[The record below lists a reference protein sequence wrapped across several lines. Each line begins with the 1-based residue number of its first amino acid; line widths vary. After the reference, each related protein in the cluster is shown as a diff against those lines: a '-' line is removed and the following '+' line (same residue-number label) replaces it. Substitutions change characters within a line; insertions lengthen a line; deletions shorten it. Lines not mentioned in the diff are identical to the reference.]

1 MLRTLTLAFTLI
13 AFIGAQ
19 AQCST
24 CTIDFSCSAVPAYP
38 TLCPLQPVDAIAGQ
52 AYESDITFWMPTSFA
67 DPGSGMNVNFLQM
80 TITGVTGLP
89 FGMHLTTNDPLGI
102 YYPPQNQFGCARLC
116 GTPIGSGTYTVAIN
130 IIAQVEASGFT
141 LNVPQSFGITLVV
154 QPGTGGNTSFSF
166 TPTSGCGSA
175 DVQYTALLSGGTSPT
190 THAWDFGNGASSD
203 LANPVAFYSAPGTY
217 PVSLTTTIGG
227 FVLTDVV
234 LAGVSDNWCGDVEE
248 PSLFGACTGAPD
260 LYFVLTD
267 GSGNS
272 FTSSSGSNSTSE
284 IWNNVDR
291 LLAAPPYSIQFFDE
305 DVISANDDLGTFNIP
320 AGSNGNV
327 PFALGNGTYGSLT
340 IALQPQQVFTDSD
353 TVRVF
358 PAPQLITTFDTATAT
373 LCATDTMQLVYT
385 WFNNGDTIHGVN
397 GPCVQADSIGA
408 WWGVATNAFGCT
420 ASSDTIVVCPS
431 VTIESNG
438 TVLLVQGDYA
448 SYAWSLNGTPIPG
461 ANSPFLVA
469 ATGGQYSVTVITA
482 LGCVLSDAFDLII
495 TGTTE
500 LVETGTIRAY
510 PNPNRG
516 RFTLELPPNTSPT
529 ARIDILD
536 PAGRLCYSVKRSLG
550 ATQQVTL
557 PTALAGRYLV
567 LVESDGRR
575 LTTTMVVE

>member
-1 MLRTLTLAFTLI
+1 MLRTLTLAFALI
-13 AFIGAQ
+13 TFIGAH

-24 CTIDFSCSAVPAYP
+24 CSIDFSCGAVPAYP
-38 TLCPLQPVDAIAGQ
+38 TLCPLQPPDAIAGQ
-52 AYESDITFWMPTSFA
+52 AYESDITFWMPTNFD
-67 DPGSGMNVNFLQM
+67 DPGTGMNVDFLQM

-89 FGMHLTTNDPLGI
+89 FGMHLTANDPLGI

-130 IIAQVEASGFT
+130 IIAQVQASGFI

-175 DVQYTALLSGGTSPT
+175 EVQFTALLDGGTSPT
-190 THAWDFGNGASSD
+190 TYAWAFGNGGTSD
-203 LANPVAFYSAPGTY
+203 LANPVTNYAAPGTY

-234 LAGVSDNWCGDVEE
+234 LGGVSDNWCGDVEE

-267 GSGNS
+267 GGGNS
-272 FTSSSGSNSTSE
+272 FTSSSGSNSTSQT
-284 IWNNVDR
+284 WNNVDR

-305 DVISANDDLGTFNIP
+305 DVVSQDDDLGTFNIP
-320 AGSNGNV
+320 SGSNGNV
-327 PFALGNGTYGSLT
+327 PFALGNGTYGSLN
-340 IALQPQQVFTDSD
+340 IALQPQQIFTDSD

-358 PAPQLITTFDTATAT
+358 PAPQLTTSYDTATAMI
-373 LCATDTMQLVYT
+373 CATDTMELVYT

-397 GPCVQADSIGA
+397 GPCVQADSTGA
-408 WWGVATNAFGCT
+408 WWGVATNSFGCT
-420 ASSDTIVVCPS
+420 TSSDTIVVCPP
-431 VTIESNG
+431 VGIEANG
-438 TVLLVQGDYA
+438 SVLLVQGEYA

-461 ANSPFLVA
+461 ANAPFLIA
-469 ATGGQYSVTVITA
+469 ATGGQYSVTVTTA
-482 LGCVLSDAFDLII
+482 LGCVLSDDYDLII

-500 LVETGTIRAY
+500 LADVGTLRIY
-510 PNPNRG
+510 PNPNGG
-516 RFTLELPPNTSPT
+516 RFTIELPTDASPT

-536 PAGRLCYSVKRSLG
+536 PAGRLCYSAKRSPG
-550 ATQQVTL
+550 VTQHVIL
-557 PTALAGRYLV
+557 PIAAAGHYLV
-567 LVESDGRR
+567 LVDTNGHR
-575 LTTTMVVE
+575 LIATVVVE

>member
-1 MLRTLTLAFTLI
+1 MTLASALI

-24 CTIDFSCSAVPAYP
+24 CTIDFSCGAVPAYP
-38 TLCPLQPVDAIAGQ
+38 TLCPLQPADAIVGQ
-52 AYESDITFWMPTSFA
+52 AYESDITFWMPTNFD
-67 DPGSGMNVNFLQM
+67 DPGTGVNVDFLQM

-89 FGMHLTTNDPLGI
+89 FGMQLTTNDPLGI

-141 LNVPQSFGITLVV
+141 LNVPQTFGITLVV
-154 QPGTGGNTSFSF
+154 QPGTGGNNSFSF
-166 TPTSGCGSA
+166 TPASGCGNA
-175 DVQYTALLSGGTSPT
+175 EVQFSALLDGGASPT
-190 THAWDFGNGASSD
+190 TYAWDFGNGGTSD
-203 LANPVAFYSAPGTY
+203 LAEPITTYAAPGNY

-234 LAGVSDNWCGDVEE
+234 LSGVSDNWCGDVEE

-272 FTSSSGSNSTSE
+272 FTSSSGSNSTNRT
-284 IWNNVDR
+284 WNNVDR
-291 LLAAPPYSIQFFDE
+291 LMDAPPYSIQFFDE
-305 DVISANDDLGTFNIP
+305 DVVSQDDDLGTFNIP
-320 AGSNGNV
+320 SGSNGNV

-358 PAPQLITTFDTATAT
+358 PAPQLTTTYDTASAT
-373 LCATDTMQLVYT
+373 LCATDTLQLVYT
-385 WFNNGDTIHGVN
+385 WFNDGDTIHGVN
-397 GPCVQADSIGA
+397 GPCVQADSTGA
-408 WWGVATNAFGCT
+408 WWGVATNAYGCT

-431 VTIESNG
+431 VTIEANG
-438 TVLLVQGDYA
+438 TVLLVQGDFA

-461 ANSPFLVA
+461 ADDPFLVA
-469 ATGGQYSVTVITA
+469 ATGGQYSVTVTTA
-482 LGCVLSDAFDLII
+482 LGCVLSDSHVLVI

-500 LVETGTIRAY
+500 LAEVGTLRIY

-516 RFTLELPPNTSPT
+516 RFTLELPPDASPN
-529 ARIDILD
+529 ARIVVMD
-536 PAGRLCYSVKRSLG
+536 PAGRLCHTAKRG
-550 ATQQVTL
+550 PGMIQRIAL
-557 PTALAGRYLV
+557 PTSATGRYLV
-567 LVESDGRR
+567 IVESEEHR
-575 LTTTMVVE
+575 LTSTVVVE

>member
-1 MLRTLTLAFTLI
+1 MTLAFALI

-24 CTIDFSCSAVPAYP
+24 CTIDFSCGAVPAYP
-38 TLCPLQPVDAIAGQ
+38 TLCPLQPADAIAGQ
-52 AYESDITFWMPTSFA
+52 AYESDITFWMPTNFT
-67 DPGSGMNVNFLQM
+67 DPGTGMNVDFLQM

-89 FGMHLTTNDPLGI
+89 FGMQLTTNDPLGI

-141 LNVPQSFGITLVV
+141 LNVPQTFGITLVV
-154 QPGTGGNTSFSF
+154 QPGTGGNNSFSF
-166 TPTSGCGSA
+166 TPASGCGSA
-175 DVQYTALLSGGTSPT
+175 DVQFSALLDGGASPT
-190 THAWDFGNGASSD
+190 TYAWDFGNGGTSD
-203 LANPVAFYSAPGTY
+203 LVEPITNYDAPGDY

-234 LAGVSDNWCGDVEE
+234 LGGVSDNWCGDVEE

-272 FTSSSGSNSTSE
+272 FTSSSGSNSTSQT
-284 IWNNVDR
+284 WNNVDR
-291 LLAAPPYSIQFFDE
+291 LMDAPPYSIQFFDE
-305 DVISANDDLGTFNIP
+305 DVVSQDDDLGTFNIP
-320 AGSNGNV
+320 SGSNGNV

-358 PAPQLITTFDTATAT
+358 PAPQLTTTYDTASAT

-385 WFNNGDTIHGVN
+385 WFNDGDTIHGVN
-397 GPCVQADSIGA
+397 GPCVPTDSTGD

-431 VTIESNG
+431 VTIEANG
-438 TVLLVQGDYA
+438 TVLLVQGDFA

-461 ANSPFLVA
+461 ADDPFLVA
-469 ATGGQYSVTVITA
+469 ATGGQYSVTVTTA
-482 LGCVLSDAFDLII
+482 LGCVLSDTYVLIF

-500 LVETGTIRAY
+500 LAEVGTLRIY

-516 RFTLELPPNTSPT
+516 RFTLELPPDASPN
-529 ARIDILD
+529 ARIVVMD
-536 PAGRLCYSVKRSLG
+536 PAGRLCHTAKRG
-550 ATQQVTL
+550 PGMIQRIAL
-557 PTALAGRYLV
+557 PTSATGRYLV
-567 LVESDGRR
+567 IVESEERR
-575 LTTTMVVE
+575 LTSTVVVE